1 MGIQS
6 ALEEVSQ
13 SLLVGERLCAFLD
26 DLYLLCEPGRVRH
39 LYDLVSESLHRNAG
53 IQLHQG
59 KTRVWNRSGTVPDN
73 VDSLGEEVW
82 RTDGIKILGT
92 PLGNAQFVA
101 EHTQERLEEE
111 QPLWD
116 AIPSVPDL
124 QCAWQILVQS
134 ANPRANHTT
143 RTLPPRLSLEY
154 ARGHDKGMWD
164 TAKGLLQQL
173 PGSDEELREAEMV
186 ARLPMR
192 MGGLGLR
199 SAERCADAAYWA
211 SWADALEM
219 IHQRT
224 PAIADMVVR
233 AMEDEAPAHGCLSDL
248 QIAARRLDNEGF
260 WWRPSWKALRDGRR
274 PPTNT
279 SSEPGEWTHGWQYW
293 ASSISDTFFRKSSL
307 LSSRAA
313 ASRAHLRS
321 HSGCNAGAA
330 LAHAP
335 TTKEYTIPP
344 QLFRVLLLERLQL
357 PLPVTEATCE
367 GCHSVLDA
375 RGRHRAACTLS
386 GRVKKRATPIERVL
400 ARVCREAD
408 AYLRD
413 MNVDVAA
420 SDGRRTEVLAQDLP
434 CFGGAQLAVDITLRC
449 VLTRAGEPHRNA
461 ADVDGAVLVN
471 ARRDKEAK
479 YPELVASRRCKLVVV
494 GIETGGRWSEEAVD
508 FVRQLSVA
516 KAEEVPSFM
525 RRSVSLSWERRWT
538 RMLSVVCAT
547 AFAASLVEPARQC
560 ESICWTGGDAPPL
573 ADLLWQDPRGRFPC

>member
-1 MGIQS
+1 MVRRNVHTCVLHVFSLLECSSSQAMIHGFFGRDTQLGVASMSASLVGVQSVCVLKCKLQEHTQPPLTTHPTSDDVEGGEQGDPLMPLLFSIGIQS

-111 QPLWD
+111 QRLWD

-134 ANPRANHTT
+134 ANPRANHTI

-199 SAERCADAAYWA
+199 SAERCADAACWA

-224 PAIADMVVR
+224 PAVADMVVR
-233 AMEDEAPAHGCLSDL
+233 TMEEEAPAHGCLSDL
-248 QIAARRLDNEGF
+248 QTAARRLDNEGF

-279 SSEPGEWTHGWQYW
+279 SSEPGEWLHGWQYW

-335 TTKEYTIPP
+335 TTRSTRSRRSCSACCSWNDCNCLCLSQKRHVKGATVPSTP
-344 QLFRVLLLERLQL
+344 AAA
-357 PLPVTEATCE
+357 TEQHA
-367 GCHSVLDA
+367 HS
-375 RGRHRAACTLS
+375 
-386 GRVKKRATPIERVL
+386 
-400 ARVCREAD
+400 AD
-408 AYLRD
+408 A
-413 MNVDVAA
+413 
-420 SDGRRTEVLAQDLP
+420 
-434 CFGGAQLAVDITLRC
+434 
-449 VLTRAGEPHRNA
+449 
-461 ADVDGAVLVN
+461 
-471 ARRDKEAK
+471 
-479 YPELVASRRCKLVVV
+479 
-494 GIETGGRWSEEAVD
+494 
-508 FVRQLSVA
+508 
-516 KAEEVPSFM
+516 
-525 RRSVSLSWERRWT
+525 
-538 RMLSVVCAT
+538 
-547 AFAASLVEPARQC
+547 
-560 ESICWTGGDAPPL
+560 
-573 ADLLWQDPRGRFPC
+573 

>member
-1 MGIQS
+1 MGSKSWIPRWGMRSSWPNTRRS
-6 ALEEVSQ
+6 A
-13 SLLVGERLCAFLD
+13 
-26 DLYLLCEPGRVRH
+26 
-39 LYDLVSESLHRNAG
+39 
-53 IQLHQG
+53 I
-59 KTRVWNRSGTVPDN
+59 
-73 VDSLGEEVW
+73 
-82 RTDGIKILGT
+82 
-92 PLGNAQFVA
+92 
-101 EHTQERLEEE
+101 EEE
-111 QPLWD
+111 QRLWD

-134 ANPRANHTT
+134 ANPRANHTI

-173 PGSDEELREAEMV
+173 PGSDEEVREAEMV

-211 SWADALEM
+211 SWADAMEM

-224 PAIADMVVR
+224 PAVADMVVR
-233 AMEDEAPAHGCLSDL
+233 AMEEETPALGCLSDL

-260 WWRPSWKALRDGRR
+260 WWRPSWQALRDGRR

-279 SSEPGEWTHGWQYW
+279 SREPGEWPHGWQYW

-330 LAHAP
+330 LAYAP
-335 TTKEYTIPP
+335 TSKEYTIPP

-367 GCHSVLDA
+367 GCHSALDA

-386 GRVKKRATPIERVL
+386 GRVKKRATPTERVL
-400 ARVCREAD
+400 ARVCREAGARVRFD
-408 AYLRD
+408 AHLRD

-420 SDGRRTEVLAQDLP
+420 SDGRRIEVLAQDLP

-461 ADVDGAVLVN
+461 ADVDGAVLVD

-494 GIETGGRWSEEAVD
+494 GVETGGRWSEEAVD
-508 FVRQLSVA
+508 FVRQLSIA
-516 KAEEVPSFM
+516 KAEEVPCFM

-560 ESICWTGGDAPPL
+560 ESICWTGGDAPSL
-573 ADLLWQDPRGRFPC
+573 ADLLWQDPRG